1 MAELT
6 DTELIAL
13 NREIERSG
21 LTYTELQKELLDHLC
36 CDIEAKMDEGIEF
49 IRALDEVKKEI
60 GSDGI
65 KNIQE
70 DTLLLINQ
78 KYRIMKKFMYILG
91 TIAPSMVIIGT
102 IFKIMHWPGASV
114 LLSLGLFLLAAVY
127 LPVFVSIRIRD
138 TRNEGKPVNM
148 AMYVMG
154 MVSGIIFIAGALFK
168 IMHWPGAGI
177 MILLSGLVTVAVFI
191 PLLVINAMRDK
202 ENQVQNFTVLIFVLS
217 FIAITFMTFALS
229 ISKDVMNSFVIAI
242 ENDIRTE
249 QVIDQNNA
257 ALRKSL
263 SHMELSSDQKALAD
277 EVIAS
282 ADQMNIYIDKVIQ
295 IIATESHPDNN
306 AAVRENGEIDY
317 RELLNKDDTKVPAEV
332 MLGIDRD
339 VAEGVVLK
347 RMLEEY
353 KMLAAKIL
361 TENDSSVEKALD
373 TSDKIIY
380 GDYEMSWVSYNF
392 EHIPMMSA
400 ICQLTSIQLNSRI
413 VEGQLLRHILY
424 ETAHADIADQIRID

>member
-6 DTELIAL
+6 DNELQVL
-13 NREIERSG
+13 NSEIERSG

-60 GSDGI
+60 GRDCI
-65 KNIQE
+65 RNIQE

-78 KYRIMKKFMYILG
+78 KYRMMKKFMYILG

-102 IFKIMHWPGASV
+102 IFKIMHWSGASV
-114 LLSLGLFLLAAVY
+114 MLTLGLFLLAAVY

-138 TRNEGKPVNM
+138 TRNEGKPVNK
-148 AMYVMG
+148 AMYIIG

-177 MILLSGLVTVAVFI
+177 MILLAGLVTVAVFI
-191 PLLVINAMRDK
+191 PLLVLNAMRDK

-217 FIAITFMTFALS
+217 FIAITFMTFALQV
-229 ISKDVMNSFVIAI
+229 SKDVMNSFVLAI
-242 ENDIRTE
+242 DDDIRTE

-257 ALRKSL
+257 VLRTSL
-263 SHMELSSDQKALAD
+263 GHMELSSDQKALAD
-277 EVIAS
+277 EVIAY
-282 ADQMNIYIDKVIQ
+282 ADRMNIYIDKVIH
-295 IIATESHPDNN
+295 IIVTESHPKNTES
-306 AAVRENGEIDY
+306 VLENGEIDY
-317 RELLNKDDTKVPAEV
+317 RELMNKDNTNVPAEV

-339 VAEGVVLK
+339 VAEGVVVK

-353 KMLAAKIL
+353 KILATKIMA
-361 TENDSSVEKALD
+361 ENDSGVENALD

-380 GDYEMSWVSYNF
+380 DDYERSWVSYNF

-400 ICQLTSIQLNSRI
+400 ICQLTSIQVNSRI
-413 VEGQLLRHILY
+413 VEWQLLSHILY
-424 ETAHADIADQIRID
+424 EAAHADIVAQISID